1 MEGRGGGKVGVNS
14 NTKAKNTKSI
24 IFVSCTKHGMIT
36 QISIE
41 NFKSWEAS
49 GPIRL
54 APLTIICGNNSSGKS
69 SIPQFLLMLK
79 QTVESYDRL
88 RVLHLGDKDS
98 LVDLGSWQDV
108 VHRHEQQRVF
118 KFSLQFQPDVPL
130 NFSDAVSNEKYG
142 PFDLET
148 FDAAIGFDKRTMQL
162 QLRHLQY
169 NLSSLPLHSSHNGNR
184 SIDFKLLLESEE
196 NSKNK
201 YEIKSEKYTLKR
213 SVGRNWTLPNPEN
226 FFGFPNEAVANFQN
240 TGFLPDL
247 SLSIK
252 NLFKSLYYVGPLRE
266 HPERF
271 YQFSGETPPDVGP
284 QGRLAVNAMLA
295 AAERSISRGK
305 HKRAERFQV
314 LIARWLKKMGLI
326 EEFRVAP
333 IAKGRKEYE
342 VRIRVQAGA
351 SEVLITDVGFG
362 ISQVLP
368 VIVQC
373 FYVPANSTILFEQPE
388 IHLHPS
394 VQSHLADL
402 LVEAIYARENGAP
415 RNTQLIVESHSEHL
429 IRRVQRRIAEEELQ
443 PEDVAIY
450 FVSQKKGVSKI
461 EALQIDKYGNI
472 SNWPENFFGDDFEDV
487 TAMTLRA
494 IERKK
499 RLQV

>member
-1 MEGRGGGKVGVNS
+1 
-14 NTKAKNTKSI
+14 
-24 IFVSCTKHGMIT
+24 MIT

-49 GPIRL
+49 GPVRL

-108 VHRHEQQRVF
+108 VHRHEQARVF
-118 KFSLQFQPDVPL
+118 KFSMQFLPEEPL
-130 NFSDAVSNEKYG
+130 SFTDAVSNEKYG
-142 PFDLET
+142 PFDLEE
-148 FDAAIGFDKRTMQL
+148 FDAAIAYDERTNQL
-162 QLRHLQY
+162 QLRQFLY
-169 NLSSLPLHSSHNGNR
+169 NLSTRSAHNSQNGTQP
-184 SIDFKLLLESEE
+184 IDFKLLLESED

-201 YEIKSEKYTLKR
+201 YELKSERYTLKR
-213 SVGRNWTLPNPEN
+213 SVGRNWKLPNPEN

-240 TGFLPDL
+240 TGFLTDL

-252 NLFKSLYYVGPLRE
+252 NLFKSIYYVGPLRE

-271 YQFSGETPPDVGP
+271 YQFSGEIPPDVGP
-284 QGRLAVNAMLA
+284 QGRLSVNAMLA
-295 AAERSISRGK
+295 AADRKISRGK
-305 HKRAERFQV
+305 NKKAEPFQA
-314 LIARWLKKMGLI
+314 LIARWLKQMGLI
-326 EEFRVAP
+326 HEFHVAP

-342 VRIRVQAGA
+342 VRIRIQAGA
-351 SEVLITDVGFG
+351 PEVLITDVGFG

-368 VIVQC
+368 VMVQS
-373 FYVPANSTILFEQPE
+373 FYVPANSTILLEQPE

-402 LVEAIYARENGAP
+402 LIEAIHARENGEP

-429 IRRVQRRIAEEELQ
+429 IRRVQRRIAEEQLHH
-443 PEDVAIY
+443 EDVAIY
-450 FVSQKKGVSKI
+450 FVTQKKGVSKI
-461 EALQIDKYGNI
+461 EALQIDEYGNI
-472 SNWPENFFGDDFEDV
+472 SNWPEHFFGDEFEDV
-487 TAMTLRA
+487 TAMTLKA

-499 RLQV
+499 AAQYE